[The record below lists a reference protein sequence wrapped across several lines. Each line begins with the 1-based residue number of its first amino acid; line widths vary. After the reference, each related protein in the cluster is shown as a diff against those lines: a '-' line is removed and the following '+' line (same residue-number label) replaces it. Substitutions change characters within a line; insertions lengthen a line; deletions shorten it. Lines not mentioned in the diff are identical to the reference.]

1 MYDYVYK
8 NCTYQ
13 PICYYIIKPK
23 NVMSLIFKYYL
34 LLLIISVIF
43 TTIFKKI
50 YNNNHMVN
58 NYQKSREDF
67 TPDEDFI
74 EAIKRRRESLRSFK
88 KSNKFS

>member
-1 MYDYVYK
+1 MYNCVYE
-8 NCTYQ
+8 NCTHQ
-13 PICYYIIKPK
+13 SNCYYIIKPK
-23 NVMSLIFKYYL
+23 NVMSLIIKYYL

-58 NYQKSREDF
+58 NYQKSREDEDF
-67 TPDEDFI
+67 TLNEDFI

-88 KSNKFS
+88 NSN